1 MSEERRKHV
10 RITFDCEMAIEIKGG
25 FYSCS
30 LRNISE
36 SGAMAQINSGDIS
49 VLATGDEGTCFFD
62 YKNRSFEGRCR
73 VMRVAG
79 STVALLFWAMDV
91 DQAFFIRNIINE
103 LSDNA

>member
-1 MSEERRKHV
+1 MSEERRKHA

-30 LRNISE
+30 LRNLSE
-36 SGAMAQINSGDIS
+36 SGALAQINSGDPSI
-49 VLATGDEGTCFFD
+49 LHTGDEGTCFFD
-62 YKNRSFEGRCR
+62 YKNQAFEGQCR
-73 VMRVAG
+73 VIRVAG

-91 DQAFFIRNIINE
+91 DQAFFIRKIVDE